1 MSATAYERFKDTS
14 VVTVIFNVYTGK
26 SVVTTI
32 DILFISI
39 FFYAKVLKFFGA
51 IPINISFKYVKV
63 YTQTCFKPW
72 NEIVTVL
79 SII

>member
-39 FFYAKVLKFFGA
+39 FFLCKSLKIFWCY
-51 IPINISFKYVKV
+51 PH
-63 YTQTCFKPW
+63 
-72 NEIVTVL
+72 
-79 SII
+79 